1 LTNADTQSLSRDDM
15 ILNQDMAD
23 VEAVGIRQT
32 PTFFLNGKC
41 LENFSAETLIVD
53 VRFAVENA

>member
-1 LTNADTQSLSRDDM
+1 MSKPWAS
-15 ILNQDMAD
+15 
-23 VEAVGIRQT
+23 RQT